1 MFLKSKFLGVALATC
16 VAVPVL
22 AFAGGGVPD
31 CASAEVRKAL
41 DNNHRIKQ
49 VIEMGFPIKLS
60 DFKTLSKDIKN
71 RTSECDC
78 LMSMKMDGEEL
89 KKRVKFTAEY
99 TEGNNIVAEPD
110 DIFATMFG
118 TN

>member
-22 AFAGGGVPD
+22 AFASGGVPD

-49 VIEMGFPIKLS
+49 VIETGFSIKLS
-60 DFKTLSKDIKN
+60 DFKTLSKDIKQSHIGVRLFN
-71 RTSECDC
+71 EYENGR
-78 LMSMKMDGEEL
+78 
-89 KKRVKFTAEY
+89 RRAEK
-99 TEGNNIVAEPD
+99 TR
-110 DIFATMFG
+110 
-118 TN
+118 

>member
-1 MFLKSKFLGVALATC
+1 MFLKSKFLGVALATF

-22 AFAGGGVPD
+22 AFTNAPD

-49 VIEMGFPIKLS
+49 VIEMGFSIKLS

-89 KKRVKFTAEY
+89 KKRVKFAAEY
-99 TEGNNIVAEPD
+99 KEDNNILAEPD